1 MRLRMSYVICWA
13 RGSKFYTHQVRHKK
27 EAGDMYPQSR
37 YYIHI
42 SLKSFV
48 YIGKENILRVV
59 CARYKNRECAS
70 QGVNARCFKKNKLS
84 PHRAHCAFICKF
96 IKNTLVFLFVYRF
109 LSYKQKKASK
119 IILFT
124 IKSNLK

>member
-1 MRLRMSYVICWA
+1 LACRHDVSTPKKTKAICWA

-48 YIGKENILRVV
+48 YIGKDGEYTSSRMCTI
-59 CARYKNRECAS
+59 
-70 QGVNARCFKKNKLS
+70 
-84 PHRAHCAFICKF
+84 
-96 IKNTLVFLFVYRF
+96 
-109 LSYKQKKASK
+109 QK
-119 IILFT
+119 
-124 IKSNLK
+124 

>member
-1 MRLRMSYVICWA
+1 MYVSVSFFTPQNVYMRLRMSYVICWA

-48 YIGKENILRVV
+48 YIGKDGEYTSSRMCTI
-59 CARYKNRECAS
+59 
-70 QGVNARCFKKNKLS
+70 
-84 PHRAHCAFICKF
+84 
-96 IKNTLVFLFVYRF
+96 
-109 LSYKQKKASK
+109 QK
-119 IILFT
+119 
-124 IKSNLK
+124 